1 MIPNGRLAVTLRL
14 SREGCVFTFATGA
27 ALGILGP
34 MVATIRL
41 SVPGA
46 LRYRPIAVR
55 AVAEA
60 ARLVSG
66 SAPRDAKNPT
76 VDPLALDIRHPFDTA
91 VVSAFMEIFNN
102 IAIHAYQ
109 RKGTGTIEIEI
120 TPSMDAIVIEVKDDG
135 RPFDI
140 DNVAPL
146 ATELDEESL
155 PEGGMGIHIAKTM
168 LDEMT
173 YEPGPPNLWRLCKR
187 LPVTQVAVGRS

>member
-1 MIPNGRLAVTLRL
+1 
-14 SREGCVFTFATGA
+14 
-27 ALGILGP
+27 

-41 SVPGA
+41 SVPGT

-66 SAPRDAKNPT
+66 SAQRDAKNPT
-76 VDPLALDIRHPFDTA
+76 IDPLAHDVRHPFDTA

-102 IAIHAYQ
+102 VAIHAYQ
-109 RKGTGTIEIEI
+109 RKGGGTIEIEI
-120 TPSMDAIVIEVKDDG
+120 ALSKDAIIIEVRDDG
-135 RPFDI
+135 RAFDI
-140 DNVAPL
+140 EDVAQLP
-146 ATELDEESL
+146 ADLDEESL

-173 YEPGPPNLWRLCKR
+173 YVPGPPNLWRLYKQ
-187 LPVTQVAVGRS
+187 LSTTQVAVGRS

>member
-1 MIPNGRLAVTLRL
+1 MVT
-14 SREGCVFTFATGA
+14 
-27 ALGILGP
+27 P
-34 MVATIRL
+34 IRL
-41 SVPGA
+41 SVPGT

-66 SAPRDAKNPT
+66 GSANGRDAKNLSA
-76 VDPLALDIRHPFDTA
+76 DPLALDVRHPFDTA

-109 RKGTGTIEIEI
+109 RRGSGTIEIEI
-120 TPSMDAIVIEVKDDG
+120 TLSSDAIVIEVRDDG

-140 DNVAPL
+140 ESVAELP
-146 ATELDEESL
+146 EQLDEESL

-173 YEPGPPNLWRLCKR
+173 YEPGPPNVWRLCKR
-187 LPVTQVAVGRS
+187 LPASQVAVGRS